1 MAKARIKRRALDLA
15 MLAGV
20 TLLMLVMPRHVAFVA
35 VAENWAADSRATLFA
50 RPSPPHPDIV
60 LLTITEDT
68 LATFPYRFPV
78 DRGFLAGLLDFL
90 GATGARAV
98 GLDILFD
105 QPTEAAKD
113 DAFRA
118 AAQRFPG
125 TLLVGWTDRDTGLTQ
140 RQAEFQAHFLS
151 GIGAAYSNTL
161 KDVSDSTIRRIFPGR
176 VDEGG
181 GYRPGFVP
189 ALAAAMGAP
198 TTPTEPTSIIFRI
211 GPDAA
216 TPPIRT
222 FPAHAARLLPKAW
235 FKDKV
240 VLVGADLPFEDR
252 HRTPL
257 AAGLG
262 RDAGTL
268 PGVMVHAHALAQV
281 LDGLRPP
288 QPNAVVEA
296 LLAVALCAAAAGLG
310 TLRVALW
317 QRLGLAALA
326 VVVYWAGNALAFR
339 ELALS
344 LPVVAPTMGFGVM
357 MALSGY
363 HAAHQREVETRF
375 IRDAFSRYVAP
386 GLVARLQDNPD
397 QLALGG
403 EKREVTVLF
412 TDIEGFTG
420 ISESLD
426 AGQLVG
432 VLNEYLD
439 GMTACVHRHGGMV
452 DKFIGDA
459 VMAIFGAPE
468 AMDDHAAR
476 AIACALEMEAFASAF
491 MDTARERGIPFGRT
505 RIGVHTGVAVVG
517 NVGGSRRFDY
527 TAIGDTV
534 NTASRFEGVNKYFG
548 TAICVSESAAAASGA
563 ALRPIGRIVVKGR
576 SAPLPAYT
584 PVAPGQEELARRY
597 GDAYALLRAESA
609 EAGAAF
615 ARLAADYPDDAL
627 IRFQCHRLETGAPTD
642 LIVMK
647 DK

>member
-1 MAKARIKRRALDLA
+1 MAKGNVKRWLLDAA
-15 MLAGV
+15 MVVSV
-20 TLLMLVMPRHVAFVA
+20 TLLILVMPRHIAFVA

-50 RPSPPHPDIV
+50 KPSPPHPDIV
-60 LLTITEDT
+60 LLSITEDT

-78 DRGFLAGLLDFL
+78 DRGFLAGLVDHL
-90 GATGARAV
+90 GAAGAKAI

-105 QPTEAAKD
+105 QPTEPGKD
-113 DAFRA
+113 AAFREA
-118 AAQRFPG
+118 ARRFPG
-125 TLLVGWTDRDTGLTQ
+125 KLVVGWTDRETGLTP
-140 RQAEFQAHFLS
+140 RQADFQASYLD
-151 GIGAAYSNTL
+151 GIAAAYSNTL
-161 KDVSDSTIRRIFPGR
+161 KDVSDSTIRRMFPGR
-176 VDEGG
+176 TDSDGQ
-181 GYRPGFVP
+181 YRLGFVP
-189 ALAAAMGAP
+189 ALATAMGAAAPDGP
-198 TTPTEPTSIIFRI
+198 TPIVFRI
-211 GPDAA
+211 GADAA

-222 FPAHAARLLPKAW
+222 FPAHAARVLPKAW

-268 PGVMVHAHALAQV
+268 PGVTVHAHALAQL
-281 LDGLRPP
+281 LDGVRPP
-288 QPNAVVEA
+288 QPA
-296 LLAVALCAAAAGLG
+296 LAVEVALALALCAAACALG
-310 TLRVALW
+310 MMRMALW
-317 QRLGLAALA
+317 QRLGLAGL
-326 VVVYWAGNALAFR
+326 VVVAYWAGNAFAFR
-339 ELALS
+339 EMAIS
-344 LPVVAPTMGFGVM
+344 LPVVAPTMGFGLM
-357 MALSGY
+357 IALSGY
-363 HAAHQREVETRF
+363 HAVHQREAETRF

-386 GLVARLQDNPD
+386 GLVTRLQENPD

-412 TDIEGFTG
+412 TDIEGFTT

-432 VLNEYLD
+432 VLNDYLD
-439 GMTACVHRHGGMV
+439 GMTACVHQHGGMV

-468 AMDDHAAR
+468 PMEDHASR
-476 AIACALEMEAFASAF
+476 AIACALAMEAFSNAF
-491 MDTARERGIPFGRT
+491 MVSVQERGIPFGRT

-548 TAICVSESAAAASGA
+548 TTICVSESAAKASGA
-563 ALRPIGRIVVKGR
+563 LLRAIGRIVVKGR
-576 SAPLPAYT
+576 SIPLPAFT
-584 PVAPGQEELARRY
+584 PVAPGQEDLARRY
-597 GDAYALLRAESA
+597 AQAYALLAAESA
-609 EAGAAF
+609 DATPAF
-615 ARLAADYPDDAL
+615 AQLAADFPTDPL
-627 IRFQCHRLETGAPTD
+627 IRFQVDRLTGAAPTD